1 MFELLKIL
9 QKKPSDKSL
18 KLFKIIFWIIFV
30 WATYYNLIYQG
41 DKLNSTIFWQEI
53 NSNTEIYIKYSI
65 IALWIIPIIMWL
77 TKICLLKRSHMRIV
91 QILIAILF
99 FYISSII
106 EKSPDLE
113 IDTLIWFM
121 WFFPLIGGITWKC
134 ITSNC
139 MKYKEKITK
148 IRV

>member
-99 FYISSII
+99 FYIFSII